1 MKNFITILS
10 IATIILSSCTS
21 QKNGLAIK
29 RKYNKG
35 YYIAH
40 NHKKNNETVKQ
51 TNTDKAIVIAD
62 TKKANEETAELPA
75 VKEILNTNTQEV
87 KVAENVTKINEVKH
101 NTILTDA
108 KVVTA
113 STELAKIKVN
123 HKTVNVEKKATKSS
137 SSDSDAHL
145 ILLVI
150 LCLFPILALVAI
162 YLKDGK
168 QITLN
173 FWIDLLL
180 HFLFL
185 YWLFALLVVFDV
197 INLA

>member
-40 NHKKNNETVKQ
+40 NHKKGNETAKQ
-51 TNTDKAIVIAD
+51 TNTDKEVVIVDA
-62 TKKANEETAELPA
+62 KKVSEVTAELPA
-75 VKEILNTNTQEV
+75 IKVILSTNTEEI
-87 KVAENVTKINEVKH
+87 KSAENVAKINEVKH
-101 NTILTDA
+101 NTILTDT
-108 KVVTA
+108 KISTA
-113 STELAKIKVN
+113 STESAPIKTV
-123 HKTVNVEKKATKSS
+123 HKVVNVEKKANKASTD
-137 SSDSDAHL
+137 SDSQL

-150 LCLFPILALVAI
+150 LSIFPFLALLAM

-173 FWIDLLL
+173 FWVDLIL
-180 HFLFL
+180 HLTFIG
-185 YWLFALLVVFDV
+185 YIIFALLVVFDIV
-197 INLA
+197 NLA